1 MTEEFRKAA
10 EIVDRIMVNKAEWLE
25 LFTKHD
31 FFHKYRYYLQVIAS
45 SGDPEMQK
53 KWSGTVESRVRQLV
67 MKLELV
73 ESLQLVHPF
82 IKGFDQQ
89 HYVIGE
95 AELNAVSAGEISE
108 AVSKRTAQ
116 DIENVEGGKLIYS
129 TTFYIGLR
137 VEPKPAGSVGPRRL
151 DISYPTAEF
160 TKMVKL
166 WESFIPKDMG
176 IVVRHIKSAALPDYV
191 FDKGERQPK
200 QALKRPK
207 GSKTTEKSSESN
219 DDKPAKKRRSSYP
232 PADIQ
237 ALSSGVPKVDSPL
250 PTLPSRP
257 PDSAASNSSVPG
269 LSVGLDAPD
278 NRAALLG
285 DYALAKSPGVT
296 AP

>member
-1 MTEEFRKAA
+1 
-10 EIVDRIMVNKAEWLE
+10 
-25 LFTKHD
+25 
-31 FFHKYRYYLQVIAS
+31 
-45 SGDPEMQK
+45 MQI

-82 IKGFDQQ
+82 IKGFDQR

-108 AVSKRTAQ
+108 AVAKRTAQ
-116 DIENVEGGKLIYS
+116 DIEGVEGGKLIYS

-137 VEPKPAGSVGPRRL
+137 VEPKPVGSVGPRRL

-166 WESFIPKDMG
+166 WESFVAKDMG

-237 ALSSGVPKVDSPL
+237 ALSSGVSKVDSPL
-250 PTLPSRP
+250 STIPSRP
-257 PDSAASNSSVPG
+257 PDSAASNGSVPG
-269 LSVGLDAPD
+269 LTGSLEASN
-278 NRAALLG
+278 NRGALLG
-285 DYALAKSPGVT
+285 DYVLSQSTGVT